1 MILLRH
7 SHRVRFPGH
16 GGNTLTGIL
25 EVPVEEV
32 RAWMIFSHCFTCNKD
47 LKAIVR
53 IARGLAERGWGIL
66 RYDFAGLGGS
76 EGTFADTNFSTNC
89 EDLRCAVEFLSGTY
103 HPPRF
108 LFGLSFGGAA
118 SLAMADKLPSIAG
131 VITLA
136 APSDTSHL
144 ADLLSSMN
152 PCIESEGTGT
162 VSIGGLT
169 HTLSK
174 QMLDDFRSHDLPTRI
189 RELCKPLLAF
199 HSPEDETVSYR
210 HALALAG
217 LAVPDSE
224 QRGPAKSGLYP
235 RSLITLPGSN
245 HLLTNSERDTPFV
258 VGVMDAWCRRFV

>member
-1 MILLRH
+1 ML
-7 SHRVRFPGH
+7 S
-16 GGNTLTGIL
+16 GIL
-25 EVPVEEV
+25 EMPDSAV
-32 RAWMIFSHCFTCNKD
+32 RAWMVFSHCFTCNKD

-53 IARGLAERGWGIL
+53 IARGLAQRGWGVL

-89 EDLRCAVEFLSGTY
+89 EDLCRAVEFLSGEH

-118 SLAMADKLPSIAG
+118 SLAMADSLPSIAG

-144 ADLLSSMN
+144 ADLLASMN
-152 PCIESEGTGT
+152 PRIEAEGQGT
-162 VSIGGLT
+162 VVIGGFT
-169 HTLSK
+169 HTITR
-174 QMLDDFRSHDLPTRI
+174 QMLDDFRREDLPGRVRQLRKAI
-189 RELCKPLLAF
+189 LAF

-210 HALALAG
+210 HALANSGFA
-217 LAVPDSE
+217 AEHS
-224 QRGPAKSGLYP
+224 AASGLYP

-245 HLLTNSERDTPFV
+245 HLLTSSERDIDFV
-258 VGVMDAWCRRFV
+258 VGIMDAWCDRLN

>member
-1 MILLRH
+1 LILLRH
-7 SHRVRFPGH
+7 SHRIRFPGH
-16 GGNTLTGIL
+16 AGNTLTGIL
-25 EVPVEEV
+25 ETPVEEV
-32 RAWMIFSHCFTCNKD
+32 RAWMVFSHCFTCNKD

-89 EDLRCAVEFLSGTY
+89 EDLQHAVEFLSGTY

-152 PCIESEGTGT
+152 PRIESEGSGT